1 MESEWIVCVQCD
13 SEFEFDAADQQRH
26 AGKGYDAPQ
35 RCPDCRKHK
44 SKLIF
49 LSRHRE
55 SKLRRKLYRN
65 KKERNDWEEKQCRK

>member
-13 SEFEFDAADQQRH
+13 SEFEFDAADQQRY
-26 AGKGYDAPQ
+26 AEKEYDAPQ

-49 LSRHRE
+49 LGTQRE
-55 SKLRRKLYRN
+55 SKFKRKLYRN
-65 KKERNDWEEKQCRK
+65 IRERDDWEEERCRK